1 MLWYQLFR
9 AEGQKRP
16 EMRNR
21 DWTLWKGN
29 MLSSSCCMVWHLYFS
44 ECSVS
49 SASSLL
55 MCPTGPPGLGS
66 LGRARNGVLLENAMQ
81 RTGFMYGYGPRKNA
95 GLECKKFLMHF
106 ETGCVGC
113 VVPSSDSKYG
123 T

>member
-1 MLWYQLFR
+1 
-9 AEGQKRP
+9 
-16 EMRNR
+16 
-21 DWTLWKGN
+21 
-29 MLSSSCCMVWHLYFS
+29 
-44 ECSVS
+44 
-49 SASSLL
+49 

-81 RTGFMYGYGPRKNA
+81 RTGFMYGYYLEERAVHLRRLRDGYGPRKNA